1 MLAINLNS
9 VRNINFAKKLTTQ
22 NTITSLP
29 KGGRY
34 LSRANNAAGDVFVRS
49 SSVPNNIQTNNSNY
63 AITRDNFTGLR
74 DKHYLLLRLQEKMD
88 EALSK
93 NKPLKVAMFDMDNFK
108 SINEILSYEVG
119 DKFIQEIAH
128 TVQNSAREHHL
139 GSYRFGGEEFVLI
152 FSDENDD
159 EVNNICSAIQKSLLS
174 NEKMKSYMSVY
185 EAKLQKKLAEDEKET
200 SFITRLKELKFYI
213 SAYEDLAKADE
224 SGQIRNNPTFNEL
237 LDRLKNSLE
246 EHYEI
251 MLETAAATEKDV
263 DTKATLIRMD
273 NLLKSTDDYNSK
285 TVVYNNE
292 TLDEYFSARYDKSAE
307 IYQIKKWQKDFDRAN
322 GFSITCGI
330 VNFEPDDIK
339 KLMPEDILEMV
350 GERLKEGKHE
360 KKGQIYS

>member
-9 VRNINFAKKLTTQ
+9 VRNINFAKKITTQ
-22 NTITSLP
+22 NTITSLI

-49 SSVPNNIQTNNSNY
+49 SSVPNNIQTNNSSY

-88 EALSK
+88 EAMAQ

-119 DKFIQEIAH
+119 DTFIQEIAH
-128 TVQNSAREHHL
+128 TVQNNAREHHL

-152 FSDENDD
+152 FSDESDD
-159 EVNNICSAIQKSLLS
+159 EASRVCSVIQQSLLN

-185 EAKLQKKLAEDEKET
+185 EAKLQKKLDEDEKET

-213 SAYEDLAKADE
+213 QAYEELAKADE
-224 SGQIRNNPTFNEL
+224 SGEIRNNSTYNEL
-237 LDRLKNSLE
+237 LDQFKHSLE
-246 EHYEI
+246 IHYEE
-251 MLETAAATEKDV
+251 MLETAAKTEKDV
-263 DTKATLIRMD
+263 DTRTALRTMD
-273 NLLKSTDDYNSK
+273 KLLKSTNDYSLKTTVFNDD
-285 TVVYNNE
+285 

-307 IYQIKKWQKDFDRAN
+307 IYQIKKWQKDFKTAN

-330 VNFEPDDIK
+330 VNFEPEEIA
-339 KLMPEDILEMV
+339 KLMPEDVLEMV